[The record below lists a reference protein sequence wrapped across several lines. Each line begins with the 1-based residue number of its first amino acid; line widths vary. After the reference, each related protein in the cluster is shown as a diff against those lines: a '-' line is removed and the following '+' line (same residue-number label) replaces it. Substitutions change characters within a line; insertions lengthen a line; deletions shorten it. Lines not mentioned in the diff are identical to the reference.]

1 MPKAVL
7 SWSSG
12 KDSAMALYRVL
23 KSEDFEI
30 ACLLTTIT
38 DRFHRISMHG
48 VRESLLD
55 AQAQSLNLPIEKVM
69 IPYPCPNEI
78 YEEKMANVLSALKS
92 EDVTHVIFGDLFL
105 QDIRRYREERL
116 AQIDM
121 TPVFPLWL
129 EDTAKLAMEMLELG
143 FRAVITCVDP
153 KKLKPEFAGRL
164 FDESF
169 LGSIPANVDPCGE
182 NGEFHT
188 FVYDGPVFRK
198 QIPIEVGPVVMRDGF
213 QFADVTLRETNVAPG
228 AGYGSVLSIP
238 GKNSDPSG

>member
-1 MPKAVL
+1 MLKAAL

-12 KDSAMALYRVL
+12 KDSAMALYRIL
-23 KSEDFEI
+23 KRKDFEI
-30 ACLLTTIT
+30 ACLLTTIS

-55 AQAQSLNLPIEKVM
+55 AQAHSLNLPIEKVM

-78 YEEKMANVLSALKS
+78 YEEKMTEVLSALKA

-105 QDIRRYREERL
+105 QDIRKYREENLSR
-116 AQIDM
+116 IGM

-129 EDTAKLAMEMLELG
+129 EDTSRLAREMIDVG

-153 KKLKPEFAGRL
+153 MKLNPAFAGCH
-164 FDESF
+164 FDQSF
-169 LGSIPANVDPCGE
+169 LEGIPANVDPCGE

-188 FVYDGPVFRK
+188 FVYDGPIFSK
-198 QIPIEVGPVVMRDGF
+198 PIPIEIGEIVMRDGF
-213 QFADVTLRETNVAPG
+213 QFADVSLAVGNHSGPVRPNRTR
-228 AGYGSVLSIP
+228 
-238 GKNSDPSG
+238 NSDPST

>member
-1 MPKAVL
+1 MLKAVL

-23 KSEDFEI
+23 RRKDFEV
-30 ACLLTTIT
+30 ACLLTTVS

-92 EDVTHVIFGDLFL
+92 EGVTHVIFGDLFL
-105 QDIRRYREERL
+105 QEIRKYREEKL
-116 AQIDM
+116 ALIDM

-129 EDTAKLAMEMLELG
+129 EDTAKLAREMMNVG

-153 KKLKPEFAGRL
+153 RKLNPDFAGRH
-164 FDESF
+164 FDETF
-169 LGSIPANVDPCGE
+169 LESIPANVDPCGE

-188 FVYDGPVFRK
+188 FVYDGPTFTK
-198 QIPIEVGPVVMRDGF
+198 PIPIEVGERVMRDGF
-213 QFADVTLRETNVAPG
+213 QFADVTLADPHVTSGNHSAPH
-228 AGYGSVLSIP
+228 AH
-238 GKNSDPSG
+238 